1 MTPNP
6 WFGKKYSQD
15 LEFVALGGEN
25 GRTILTTP
33 EGKQI
38 CVARYAPQ
46 NVVRFGFV
54 EGTNCRIGAWG
65 PQAISLNSDN
75 AKLVHVKKPGKW
87 MVINEAEQKRLINPE
102 TMLLT
107 NESSPSFNPGGPTGN
122 YWFRDNVTWFSK
134 LENGQ
139 WKEAD
144 SRDKNQIQVYVTDIV
159 DGVTPNPWFGKA
171 YTDKMTLIKFGTEK
185 GREILTTPEGKKVCG
200 AYFKDKNVVRFGFVD
215 GNDCRIGA
223 WGPQAISLNS
233 DFARLVH
240 VKDGGTWMSVNDAQN
255 KGYVSADNMMIK
267 GLSSPAYEPGKNATG
282 GYYFQQ
288 NALWFARNESGKW
301 YERNFMDK
309 NIIQVFVPGVGGP
322 GGTMDAPNSWFGK
335 KYSQDLEFVALG
347 AENGRTILTTPE
359 GKQICVARYAPQNVV
374 RFGFVEGTN
383 CRIGAWGPQA
393 ISLNSD
399 NAKLVHVKKPGK
411 WMVINE
417 AEQKRLINPE
427 TMLLTNESSP
437 SFNPGGPTGN
447 YWFRDNV
454 TWFSKLENGQW
465 KEADSR
471 DKNQIQVYVTDIVD
485 GAAPNP
491 WFGKTY
497 TDKMTLIKLGTEKGR
512 EILTTPEGKK
522 VCAAHFA
529 RTKVVRFGFVD
540 GNDCRIGAWGPQA
553 ISLNSDFARLVH
565 VKDGG
570 TWMSVNDAQNKGYVS
585 ADNMMIKGLSSPA
598 FEPGKNATGGY
609 YLQHNGLW
617 FARNEGGTWH
627 ERSFMDKNI
636 IQVFVPGVGE
646 TSLKRPREDSSADA
660 PANKKQR
667 EESDAPNPL
676 FGVSFQHVDF
686 VRPGAEKGRA
696 ILTAPDTQNQVC
708 VVAYNLGTLKG
719 PGDAQMPFGYTL
731 DVNGKKS
738 CRIEAW
744 GIHDY
749 AFDDHPENVFLV
761 HAKTQGSWKP
771 IKEMQANDWNEMI
784 IAKAGGS
791 STFNNGIASFN
802 GIPGKTHLKHHNY
815 YGGSGDVNNKGKIIE
830 NQEKVLIYMPTQ
842 APAAVGAPS
851 SVTETPNP
859 WFGKAYT
866 DKMTLIKLGTE
877 NGREILTNP
886 DGKQV
891 CAAYYK
897 HSDGQDVVRFGFVD
911 STVCRV
917 SYAGPKEIS
926 LNSDFARL
934 VHVKDGGAWMSVTD
948 ATNKGYVS
956 ADNMMVKNASS
967 PAFEPGK
974 NATGGYYLQHNG
986 LWFARNEG
994 GTWHERS
1001 FMDKNIIQVFVPGVG
1016 ETSLKRPREDS
1027 SADAPAN
1034 KKQREESDAPN
1045 PLFGVSFQHVD
1056 FVRPGAEKGRAI
1068 LTAPDT
1074 QNQVC
1079 VVAYNL
1085 GTLKGPGDAQ
1095 MPFGYTLDV
1104 NGKKS
1109 CRIEAWGIHD
1119 YAFDDH
1125 PENVFL
1131 VHAKTQGSWKPIK
1144 EMQAN
1149 DWNEMIIAKAGG
1161 SSTFNN
1167 GIASFNGI
1175 PGKTHLQHHN
1185 YYGGSGDANNKAP
1198 ITGNHENVRI
1208 YMPTQAPTAVGAP
1221 SSSPTETASVIATM
1235 PVAEKGPTIDPSV
1248 TQTAQGPTTE
1258 DQVLTAVSEGRVIV
1272 EDPEVAR
1279 LLESQPPISLDGE
1292 SFKWVDFGKGFALQ
1306 PVSLSPI
1313 SGVICRLFGP
1323 NNQAYIGNVY
1333 KNNRTTTSDI
1343 ALSEIKVGQ
1352 FVCRAGTDLQGNKVH
1367 ITSKFQTLG
1376 NRGENILWAPITSIQ
1391 PPMWETGYKAINAGA
1406 DVTEEDKTFKASGIC
1421 RIRKTSDA
1429 TNFHIG
1435 RAVVDQNNTP
1445 HCYLKAKGVETDIT
1459 GEPLQSVEV
1468 LIRPGL
1474 AQEPVPVFAQQ
1485 PVQQGSA
1492 ALDPAVSRQAPTVFG
1507 MPQGAAAPAVQTAP
1521 QPVTG

>member
-1 MTPNP
+1 
-6 WFGKKYSQD
+6 
-15 LEFVALGGEN
+15 
-25 GRTILTTP
+25 
-33 EGKQI
+33 
-38 CVARYAPQ
+38 
-46 NVVRFGFV
+46 
-54 EGTNCRIGAWG
+54 
-65 PQAISLNSDN
+65 
-75 AKLVHVKKPGKW
+75 
-87 MVINEAEQKRLINPE
+87 
-102 TMLLT
+102 
-107 NESSPSFNPGGPTGN
+107 
-122 YWFRDNVTWFSK
+122 
-134 LENGQ
+134 
-139 WKEAD
+139 
-144 SRDKNQIQVYVTDIV
+144 
-159 DGVTPNPWFGKA
+159 
-171 YTDKMTLIKFGTEK
+171 
-185 GREILTTPEGKKVCG
+185 
-200 AYFKDKNVVRFGFVD
+200 
-215 GNDCRIGA
+215 
-223 WGPQAISLNS
+223 PQAISLNS

-301 YERNFMDK
+301 YERN
-309 NIIQVFVPGVGGP
+309 
-322 GGTMDAPNSWFGK
+322 
-335 KYSQDLEFVALG
+335 
-347 AENGRTILTTPE
+347 
-359 GKQICVARYAPQNVV
+359 
-374 RFGFVEGTN
+374 
-383 CRIGAWGPQA
+383 
-393 ISLNSD
+393 
-399 NAKLVHVKKPGK
+399 
-411 WMVINE
+411 
-417 AEQKRLINPE
+417 
-427 TMLLTNESSP
+427 
-437 SFNPGGPTGN
+437 
-447 YWFRDNV
+447 
-454 TWFSKLENGQW
+454 
-465 KEADSR
+465 
-471 DKNQIQVYVTDIVD
+471 
-485 GAAPNP
+485 
-491 WFGKTY
+491 
-497 TDKMTLIKLGTEKGR
+497 
-512 EILTTPEGKK
+512 
-522 VCAAHFA
+522 
-529 RTKVVRFGFVD
+529 
-540 GNDCRIGAWGPQA
+540 
-553 ISLNSDFARLVH
+553 
-565 VKDGG
+565 
-570 TWMSVNDAQNKGYVS
+570 
-585 ADNMMIKGLSSPA
+585 
-598 FEPGKNATGGY
+598 
-609 YLQHNGLW
+609 
-617 FARNEGGTWH
+617 
-627 ERSFMDKNI
+627 FMDKNI

-815 YGGSGDVNNKGKIIE
+815 YGGSGD
-830 NQEKVLIYMPTQ
+830 
-842 APAAVGAPS
+842 
-851 SVTETPNP
+851 
-859 WFGKAYT
+859 
-866 DKMTLIKLGTE
+866 
-877 NGREILTNP
+877 
-886 DGKQV
+886 
-891 CAAYYK
+891 
-897 HSDGQDVVRFGFVD
+897 
-911 STVCRV
+911 
-917 SYAGPKEIS
+917 
-926 LNSDFARL
+926 
-934 VHVKDGGAWMSVTD
+934 
-948 ATNKGYVS
+948 
-956 ADNMMVKNASS
+956 
-967 PAFEPGK
+967 
-974 NATGGYYLQHNG
+974 
-986 LWFARNEG
+986 
-994 GTWHERS
+994 
-1001 FMDKNIIQVFVPGVG
+1001 
-1016 ETSLKRPREDS
+1016 
-1027 SADAPAN
+1027 
-1034 KKQREESDAPN
+1034 
-1045 PLFGVSFQHVD
+1045 
-1056 FVRPGAEKGRAI
+1056 
-1068 LTAPDT
+1068 
-1074 QNQVC
+1074 
-1079 VVAYNL
+1079 
-1085 GTLKGPGDAQ
+1085 
-1095 MPFGYTLDV
+1095 
-1104 NGKKS
+1104 
-1109 CRIEAWGIHD
+1109 
-1119 YAFDDH
+1119 
-1125 PENVFL
+1125 
-1131 VHAKTQGSWKPIK
+1131 
-1144 EMQAN
+1144 
-1149 DWNEMIIAKAGG
+1149 
-1161 SSTFNN
+1161 
-1167 GIASFNGI
+1167 
-1175 PGKTHLQHHN
+1175 
-1185 YYGGSGDANNKAP
+1185 ANNKAP

-1221 SSSPTETASVIATM
+1221 SSPAETANPWFGEAYSADMKLIKLGAENGLEILKAPDGKQVCLAKVYYAPHKKDYVRFGHVEGTNCNMTVGGAHSVDLNGSDARLVHIAKGGAWLPLNDAKSKGHIVADKMLMKSEQSNPGYSKDAGAGAYYITHKGLWYVKDNQELTILEAGSADKIEVFVPGATAPAAVGEPSSSPTETAPVIATM

-1421 RIRKTSDA
+1421 RIRKTADA
-1429 TNFHIG
+1429 TKFHIG

-1459 GEPLQSVEV
+1459 GERLQSVEV

-1474 AQEPVPVFAQQ
+1474 AQEPVPVVAQQ

-1507 MPQGAAAPAVQTAP
+1507 MPQGAAALAVQTAP